1 MKKFIALILIF
12 LIAFSFTAAAPNN
25 EISFN
30 DVPKGHFFEEYIYK
44 LKELNITNGIGNGAF
59 GFNLD
64 ITRAEFLTFLV
75 RLQGQAFDKGLNTE
89 MFKDIKTN
97 DWFYQYIN
105 MGLKNKT
112 ILSSDYADG
121 NFYPNKPIT
130 REEMAVMIVRAM
142 NYNSMA
148 EAINNQT
155 SQFEDV
161 KKSVG
166 YIEVAKDFGIINGRS
181 KVVFDPG
188 AKATKQEA
196 AAMLI
201 RMYNNNNN
209 ELDIVNG
216 FYAIKS
222 IDQADKI
229 SSLDTVAYG
238 WSRLDYNENA
248 KQIELTILNK
258 NGGQPFY
265 VPQDFQLVA
274 NDTNNK
280 DTSKYLMVFGS
291 NEDTATISGKDEK
304 LVSLLLNNDAAV
316 DKLVGDLSALTNSL
330 SVGDNVTAFD
340 GVVIDFEGLRDNGV
354 DKQGF
359 VKFLEKLNTHLDAN
373 GKKLMVCINAPREAG
388 QPYYNGYDFTAI
400 GQLADYVVL
409 MAHDYEPKNLSTQE
423 MEYFK
428 GETPLAP
435 INEIYL
441 AIKNTLNGGTGVP
454 KEKFLLQVSFSAA
467 QWQFDKSGLVLN
479 SSPYTP
485 DYTKIV
491 NRMKDASTIIKSFNY
506 SETYQAPYLSYEAEG
521 VRNIIWYEDERSV
534 DAKAQLAKKF
544 GIKGL
549 SFWRLG
555 TIPDFSGTENEAY
568 NLDMMNYIQRLND

>member
-1 MKKFIALILIF
+1 MIFI
-12 LIAFSFTAAAPNN
+12 IAISFTEATPNN
-25 EISFN
+25 ETSFN

-44 LKELNITNGIGNGAF
+44 LKELNITNGIGNGSF
-59 GFNLD
+59 GFDMD

-75 RLQGQAFDKGLNTE
+75 RLQGQEVDKGLNTE
-89 MFKDIKTN
+89 MFKDIKT
-97 DWFYQYIN
+97 DIWYYPYIN

-112 ILSSDYADG
+112 ILSNEYTDG

-142 NYNSMA
+142 NYDSMA
-148 EAINNQT
+148 EAVNNQT

-161 KKSVG
+161 KQSVG
-166 YIEVAKDFGIINGRS
+166 YIELAKDFGIINGRS
-181 KVVFDPG
+181 KVIFDPG

-209 ELDIVNG
+209 KLDIING

-229 SSLDTVAYG
+229 NSLDTVAYG

-248 KQIELTILNK
+248 KQIELTTLNK
-258 NGGQPFY
+258 NGGQPYY
-265 VPQDFQLVA
+265 VPKDFQLVA

-291 NEDTATISGKDEK
+291 NEDTVNINGKEEK

-316 DKLVGDLSALTNSL
+316 DKLVGNLSALTNSL
-330 SVGDNVTAFD
+330 SVGDNATAFD
-340 GVVIDFEGLRDNGV
+340 GIVIDFEGLRDNGV
-354 DKQGF
+354 DKQRF
-359 VKFLEKLNTHLDAN
+359 VKFLEKLNAQLDAN

-388 QPYYNGYDFTAI
+388 QQYYNGYDFTAI

-409 MAHDYEPKNLSTQE
+409 MAHDYEPKNLSAQE

-428 GETPLAP
+428 GETPLTP
-435 INEIYL
+435 IKDIYL
-441 AIKNTLNGGTGVP
+441 AIKNTLNGGTGIP
-454 KEKFLLQVSFSAA
+454 KEKLLLQVSFSAA
-467 QWQFDKSGLVLN
+467 QWQFDMSGIVLN

-491 NRMKDASTIIKSFNY
+491 NRMKDANTIIKSFNY

-534 DAKAQLAKKF
+534 AAKAKLAKKF

-555 TIPDFSGTENEAY
+555 TIPDFSGVENDAY
-568 NLDMMNYIQRLND
+568 NLDMMNYIQSLNK